1 MDQKIN
7 TYAINTYAQDVNL
20 TEPYHHILKFQQP
33 RHLSLLQICATC
45 ECKKKYDKAPK
56 GGQCSI

>member
-1 MDQKIN
+1 MDEK
-7 TYAINTYAQDVNL
+7 INTYAQDVNL

-45 ECKKKYDKAPK
+45 QCKKKTELLKVASV
-56 GGQCSI
+56 QFSALQ